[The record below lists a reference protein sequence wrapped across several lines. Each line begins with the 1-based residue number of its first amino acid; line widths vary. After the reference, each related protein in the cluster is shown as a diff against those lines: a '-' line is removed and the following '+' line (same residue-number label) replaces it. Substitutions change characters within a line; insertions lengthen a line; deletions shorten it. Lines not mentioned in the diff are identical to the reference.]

1 MASCLRRRRTSL
13 TVRASVSARSAWAG
27 EHLAYAGPFGVPGV
41 DVPKNVAFDLKSTL
55 GAINYPKSR
64 KLTVPYRAGAGA
76 GSGVG
81 RGIDASDESMS
92 RAGGVGHLAA
102 LGSFGRRRLA
112 CGAAF
117 P

>member
-1 MASCLRRRRTSL
+1 MRDSYPRERLGLESISL
-13 TVRASVSARSAWAG
+13 TQGRLVFQG
-27 EHLAYAGPFGVPGV
+27 LA
-41 DVPKNVAFDLKSTL
+41 VPKNVAFDLKSTL

-92 RAGGVGHLAA
+92 PVQAA
-102 LGSFGRRRLA
+102 LGILLRL
-112 CGAAF
+112 GASGDDD
-117 P
+117 